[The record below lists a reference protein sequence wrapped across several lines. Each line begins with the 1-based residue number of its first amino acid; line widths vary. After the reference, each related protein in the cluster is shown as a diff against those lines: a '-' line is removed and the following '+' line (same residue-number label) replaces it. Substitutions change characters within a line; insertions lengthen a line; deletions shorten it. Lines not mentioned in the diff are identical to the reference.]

1 MNSLF
6 HLRSSDGSTETLSV
20 METEDSG
27 ACSDLQTDSD
37 TVPSSL
43 PSSAES
49 QPSQHAAEG
58 SELDPEYRSL
68 SMDSAYGT
76 LSPELQLDL
85 QTQTPA
91 SEQESTEEET
101 EADSGEVAAE
111 DKKKEDE
118 EEEESD
124 DRSSS
129 GSRISVESHL
139 KPRRRPPVQSR
150 MHCLK
155 NLVNKCHS
163 EDNLL
168 QRVNGEDT
176 QGTGE
181 EVTQGSHAPYQLG
194 LDWAEGLAHSKSLT
208 ELNVANT
215 KTSYQRETE
224 RTRSDRLAHSL
235 PSYVLRNTLRRR
247 NYRKGTNIGAMD
259 HTGSDGEISL
269 PEPQEGNCGASKD
282 EAGSGKNSQQ
292 HKKLTLAQIYKIRTT
307 LVLNST
313 LTAS

>member
-1 MNSLF
+1 
-6 HLRSSDGSTETLSV
+6 

-37 TVPSSL
+37 TVSSL
-43 PSSAES
+43 PSSAEC
-49 QPSQHAAEG
+49 QASQHAPEE
-58 SELDPEYRSL
+58 SEPDPEYRSL

-76 LSPELQLDL
+76 LSPELLQDL
-85 QTQTPA
+85 QTRTPT

-101 EADSGEVAAE
+101 EGDSGEVVAE
-111 DKKKEDE
+111 DEEKEEE

-124 DRSSS
+124 GRSSS
-129 GSRISVESHL
+129 GSRISVASHL

-150 MHCLK
+150 KHCLQ

-168 QRVNGEDT
+168 QRVSGKDT

-181 EVTQGSHAPYQLG
+181 DCAQDSGAPYQLG
-194 LDWAEGLAHSKSLT
+194 LEWAEGLAHSRSLT
-208 ELNVANT
+208 ELNLANT
-215 KTSYQRETE
+215 EKSHQRETE
-224 RTRSDRLAHSL
+224 RTQSERLAHSL
-235 PSYVLRNTLRRR
+235 PSYVFRNTLRRR
-247 NYRKGTNIGAMD
+247 NYRRNKKKGITE
-259 HTGSDGEISL
+259 HSGSDGEITPPGS
-269 PEPQEGNCGASKD
+269 QEGICGASED
-282 EAGSGKNSQQ
+282 ELGGAKNSQQ
-292 HKKLTLAQIYKIRTT
+292 HKKLTLAQLYKIRTT

>member
-1 MNSLF
+1 M
-6 HLRSSDGSTETLSV
+6 

-37 TVPSSL
+37 TVLSSL
-43 PSSAES
+43 PSSSES
-49 QPSQHAAEG
+49 QPSHHAPGG
-58 SELDPEYRSL
+58 SELDPEDRSL

-76 LSPELQLDL
+76 LSPELLLDM
-85 QTQTPA
+85 QTQTPT

-101 EADSGEVAAE
+101 EGDSGEVPAE
-111 DKKKEDE
+111 DEEKEEEEEDEEE

-129 GSRISVESHL
+129 GSRISIASHL

-150 MHCLK
+150 MRCLQK
-155 NLVNKCHS
+155 LVNKSHS

-176 QGTGE
+176 QGTGDE
-181 EVTQGSHAPYQLG
+181 DGQSSAVPYQLG
-194 LDWAEGLAHSKSLT
+194 LEWAEGLAHSKSLT
-208 ELNVANT
+208 ELNLANT
-215 KTSYQRETE
+215 KTSHQRETD
-224 RTRSDRLAHSL
+224 RTQSERLAHSL
-235 PSYVLRNTLRRR
+235 PSYVFRNTLRRR
-247 NYRKGTNIGAMD
+247 DYRKDKKKGIMD
-259 HTGSDGEISL
+259 RSDSDGEITPSGS
-269 PEPQEGNCGASKD
+269 QTGVCGASED
-282 EAGSGKNSQQ
+282 EVSGGINSQQ
-292 HKKLTLAQIYKIRTT
+292 HKKLTLAQLYRIRTT

>member
-1 MNSLF
+1 
-6 HLRSSDGSTETLSV
+6 

-27 ACSDLQTDSD
+27 ACSDLLTDSD

-49 QPSQHAAEG
+49 QASQHAPEG

-76 LSPELQLDL
+76 LSPELLLDL
-85 QTQTPA
+85 HTQTPT

-101 EADSGEVAAE
+101 EGDGRGVAAE
-111 DKKKEDE
+111 DEEKEE

-124 DRSSS
+124 GRSSS
-129 GSRISVESHL
+129 GSRISVASHL

-150 MHCLK
+150 KHCLQ

-168 QRVNGEDT
+168 QRVNGEDM

-181 EVTQGSHAPYQLG
+181 DHAQDSGAPYQLG
-194 LDWAEGLAHSKSLT
+194 LEWAEGLAHSRSLT
-208 ELNVANT
+208 ELNLDNT
-215 KTSYQRETE
+215 ETSHQRETE
-224 RTRSDRLAHSL
+224 RTQSERLAHSL
-235 PSYVLRNTLRRR
+235 PSYVFRNTLRRR
-247 NYRKGTNIGAMD
+247 NYRRNKKKGITD
-259 HTGSDGEISL
+259 RSGSDGEITPPGS
-269 PEPQEGNCGASKD
+269 QEGNCGASED
-282 EAGSGKNSQQ
+282 ELGSGKNSQQ
-292 HKKLTLAQIYKIRTT
+292 HKKLTLAQLYKIRTT